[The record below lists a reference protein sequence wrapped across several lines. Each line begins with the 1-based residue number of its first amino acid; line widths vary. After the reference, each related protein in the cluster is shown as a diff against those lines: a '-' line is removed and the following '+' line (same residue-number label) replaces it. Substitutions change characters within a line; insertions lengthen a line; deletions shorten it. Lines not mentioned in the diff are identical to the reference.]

1 MADDALLTEMRALR
15 DRVIGVT
22 DTALASR
29 DGLIIRADTADLD
42 PDNMAALAAAS
53 LGLAQRM
60 AAEVGKGVLRQA
72 MTRSSGG
79 YIAVYAVGAK
89 ALLVVVGDVG
99 LDVVRLDRE
108 AMAAVES
115 IESLLEP
122 SRPEGPA
129 RSARRAYPALA
140 AAPAPAAWPA
150 LGRGGLAAAA
160 SSARIGAAEVTAWM
174 PSTLAI
180 SMTSRISCAVAP

>member
-15 DRVIGVT
+15 DRVIGIT

-79 YIAVYAVGAK
+79 YIAVFAVGAK

-140 AAPAPAAWPA
+140 AGPASAGWLAAAW
-150 LGRGGLAAAA
+150 LAAAA

>member
-1 MADDALLTEMRALR
+1 MGESVADDALLTEMRALR

-53 LGLAQRM
+53 LGLAQRI

-72 MTRSSGG
+72 VTRSSGG
-79 YIAVYAVGAK
+79 YIAVYAVGPK

-99 LDVVRLDRE
+99 LDSVRLDRE
-108 AMAAVES
+108 AMASVET
-115 IESLLEP
+115 IESLLTGS
-122 SRPEGPA
+122 SRGEGV
-129 RSARRAYPALA
+129 RSA
-140 AAPAPAAWPA
+140 
-150 LGRGGLAAAA
+150 G
-160 SSARIGAAEVTAWM
+160 
-174 PSTLAI
+174 
-180 SMTSRISCAVAP
+180 

>member
-1 MADDALLTEMRALR
+1 VADDALLTEMRALR

-29 DGLIIRADTADLD
+29 DGLIIRADTDDLD

-72 MTRSSGG
+72 VTRSSGG
-79 YIAVYAVGAK
+79 YIAVYAVGPK

-99 LDVVRLDRE
+99 LDTVRLDRE
-108 AMAAVES
+108 ATAAVES
-115 IESLLEP
+115 IQPLL
-122 SRPEGPA
+122 SRPEGA
-129 RSARRAYPALA
+129 GSVRSA
-140 AAPAPAAWPA
+140 
-150 LGRGGLAAAA
+150 G
-160 SSARIGAAEVTAWM
+160 
-174 PSTLAI
+174 
-180 SMTSRISCAVAP
+180 

>member
-1 MADDALLTEMRALR
+1 VADDALLTEMRALR

-29 DGLIIRADTADLD
+29 DGLIIRADTDDLD

-72 MTRSSGG
+72 VTRSSGG

-99 LDVVRLDRE
+99 LDTVRLDRE
-108 AMAAVES
+108 AMAAAET
-115 IESLLEP
+115 IEPLLSP
-122 SRPEGPA
+122 SRP
-129 RSARRAYPALA
+129 
-140 AAPAPAAWPA
+140 
-150 LGRGGLAAAA
+150 A
-160 SSARIGAAEVTAWM
+160 SRQ
-174 PSTLAI
+174 
-180 SMTSRISCAVAP
+180 TSRTGTAKSRTEPSN

>member
-15 DRVIGVT
+15 DRVIGIT

-79 YIAVYAVGAK
+79 YIAVFAVGAK

-99 LDVVRLDRE
+99 LDTVRLDRE
-108 AMAAVES
+108 ATAAVES
-115 IESLLEP
+115 IQPLL
-122 SRPEGPA
+122 SRPEGA
-129 RSARRAYPALA
+129 GSVRSA
-140 AAPAPAAWPA
+140 
-150 LGRGGLAAAA
+150 G
-160 SSARIGAAEVTAWM
+160 
-174 PSTLAI
+174 
-180 SMTSRISCAVAP
+180 